1 MARARIA
8 TQIQSKLQMLT
19 FGTAG
24 TGKSCLALQ
33 FAYFKRPDG
42 KPFRVVYIDNEDGS
56 VDDYIGILE
65 KNGVNTA
72 NIYIVYTQSLSET
85 REYISKVKNKE
96 DFHVLDDEGNE
107 TDEIVLDGDGEPF
120 RADAI
125 VVDGT
130 TILNLTTKQALVE
143 FSKKRNTVK
152 AKKKELT
159 GIEKTVT
166 IEGAGLE
173 LKDYQ
178 TINFKGQDLILDLMS
193 CGVHFIVTARETDE
207 KINVTDSNGNT
218 TNVSTGKKVPEG
230 FKQID
235 YNVKTV
241 IRMCID
247 KDGNYYSI
255 ISKDRTGVHN
265 NETVEDLSLL
275 DWQVVIDRTKD
286 KKEFSVKNDLTKA
299 VDIEQ
304 DIYTREVMGKVG
316 KPVDNIETNENSA
329 ENQTTELLD
338 KISAVMKGL
347 NPVGKTKAKE
357 ALSAENLPVKS
368 TEMKKITD
376 IQTLERV
383 LEVISKI

>member
-1 MARARIA
+1 MARARKA
-8 TQIQSKLQMLT
+8 TQTQSKLQMIL
-19 FGTAG
+19 FGEEG
-24 TGKSCLALQ
+24 TGKSTLALQ
-33 FAYFKRPDG
+33 LAYFKRPDG
-42 KPFRVVYIDNEDGS
+42 KPFRVLYIDNENGSIDDFIGGLEADG
-56 VDDYIGILE
+56 I
-65 KNGVNTA
+65 NTE
-72 NIYIVYTQSLSET
+72 NIYIVYTQSLGEV
-85 REYISKVKNKE
+85 RQYINKVKNNE
-96 DFHVLDDEGNE
+96 NFYVLDEEGNE
-107 TDEIVLDGDGEPF
+107 TDEIVVDTYGKPF

-130 TILNLTTKQALVE
+130 TILNLTTKQALIE
-143 FSKKRNTVK
+143 FSKKRSTVR

-159 GIEKTVT
+159 GMEKAVA

-173 LKDYQ
+173 QKDYQ

-207 KINVTDSNGNT
+207 KVNITDSHGNT
-218 TNVSTGKKVPEG
+218 TSVSTGKKVPEG

-247 KDGNYYSI
+247 KDGNYYSV

-275 DWQVVIDRTKD
+275 DWKVVIDRTSD
-286 KKEFSVKNDLTKA
+286 GQNFSVKNDLTKA
-299 VDIEQ
+299 VAIEQ
-304 DIYTREVMGKVG
+304 DIYTREVLGKVG
-316 KPVDNIETNENSA
+316 EPVDSIETNENSA
-329 ENQTTELLD
+329 ENQITELLD
-338 KISAVMKGL
+338 KISAIMKGL
-347 NPVGKTKAKE
+347 NPIGKTKAKE
-357 ALSAENLPVKS
+357 ALSAESLPVKS

-376 IQTLERV
+376 IKTLERV

>member
-1 MARARIA
+1 M
-8 TQIQSKLQMLT
+8 
-19 FGTAG
+19 
-24 TGKSCLALQ
+24 
-33 FAYFKRPDG
+33 
-42 KPFRVVYIDNEDGS
+42 
-56 VDDYIGILE
+56 
-65 KNGVNTA
+65 
-72 NIYIVYTQSLSET
+72 
-85 REYISKVKNKE
+85 
-96 DFHVLDDEGNE
+96 
-107 TDEIVLDGDGEPF
+107 
-120 RADAI
+120 
-125 VVDGT
+125 
-130 TILNLTTKQALVE
+130 TTKQALIE
-143 FSKKRNTVK
+143 FSKKRSTVR

-159 GIEKTVT
+159 GMEKAVA

-173 LKDYQ
+173 QKDYQ

-207 KINVTDSNGNT
+207 KVNITDSHGNT
-218 TNVSTGKKVPEG
+218 TSVSTGKKVPEG

-247 KDGNYYSI
+247 KDGNYYSV

-275 DWQVVIDRTKD
+275 DWKVIIDRTSGGQN
-286 KKEFSVKNDLTKA
+286 FSVKNDLTKA
-299 VDIEQ
+299 VAIEQ
-304 DIYTREVMGKVG
+304 DIYTREVLGKVG
-316 KPVDNIETNENSA
+316 EPVNSVDENFA

-338 KISAVMKGL
+338 KISAVMKSL

-357 ALSAENLPVKS
+357 ALSAEDLPIKP

-376 IQTLERV
+376 VKTLERV